1 MEVGVNRLESR
12 YDPNSGY
19 VMKKCGM
26 KYEGTMRE
34 ADWNNQ
40 GICDFSEYAILAKEY
55 KNKTDIRL

>member
-1 MEVGVNRLESR
+1 
-12 YDPNSGY
+12 
-19 VMKKCGM
+19 MKKCRM

-55 KNKTDIRL
+55 KKI